1 MGGIYCLFIAFVEHR
16 ERVCVHSFNATKNL
30 AKKTHVGMKTQPF
43 SNKWMAVHLTRRY
56 NKNSERANW
65 RIFLEQIRSAIL
77 LLHFACM
84 FQMLSST
91 YMYHFNWPAC

>member
-43 SNKWMAVHLTRRY
+43 SNKWMAVHLTADIT
-56 NKNSERANW
+56 KIPKAPIGC
-65 RIFLEQIRSAIL
+65 IFLEQI
-77 LLHFACM
+77 
-84 FQMLSST
+84 
-91 YMYHFNWPAC
+91 